1 MYMITYLLPTILF
14 VQFVIF
20 AGVLLFCMRELDI
33 RTKS

>member
-20 AGVLLFCMRELDI
+20 AGVLLLQVMNGPVR
-33 RTKS
+33 